1 MNKEIIKNEIKELYE
16 NLNERYDIKL
26 SEQND
31 VLEIRD
37 KDGKFILDFNSN
49 YMKQIRNSDLLLNEV
64 NKWDGVLMMRLVEKM
79 QLIKN
84 L

>member
-1 MNKEIIKNEIKELYE
+1 MNKQIIKNEIKELYE
-16 NLNERYDIKL
+16 NLNERYDVKL
-26 SEQND
+26 SERND
-31 VLEIRD
+31 VLEIID

-49 YMKQIRNSDLLLNEV
+49 YMKQIRNSNLLLDEV
-64 NKWDGVLMMRLVEKM
+64 NKWDGVLMMRLVERM

>member
-1 MNKEIIKNEIKELYE
+1 MNKQIIKNEIKELYE
-16 NLNERYDIKL
+16 NLNERYDVKL

-31 VLEIRD
+31 VLEIID

-49 YMKQIRNSDLLLNEV
+49 YMKQIRNSNLLLNEV
-64 NKWDGVLMMRLVEKM
+64 NKWDGVLMMRLVERM

>member
-64 NKWDGVLMMRLVEKM
+64 NKCDGVLMMRLVEKM

>member
-37 KDGKFILDFNSN
+37 KDGKFTLDFNSN

>member
-1 MNKEIIKNEIKELYE
+1 MNKKIIKKEIKELYE
-16 NLNERYDIKL
+16 NLNERYDVKL
-26 SEQND
+26 SERND

-49 YMKQIRNSDLLLNEV
+49 YMKQIRNSNLLLDEV
-64 NKWDGVLMMRLVEKM
+64 NKWDGVLMMRLVERM

>member
-1 MNKEIIKNEIKELYE
+1 MNKQIIKNEIKELYE
-16 NLNERYDIKL
+16 NLNERYDVKL
-26 SEQND
+26 SERND
-31 VLEIRD
+31 VLEIID

-49 YMKQIRNSDLLLNEV
+49 YMKQIRNSNLLLNEV
-64 NKWDGVLMMRLVEKM
+64 NKWDGVLMMRLVERM

>member
-1 MNKEIIKNEIKELYE
+1 MTQLVFLVLY
-16 NLNERYDIKL
+16 DVKL
-26 SEQND
+26 SERND
-31 VLEIRD
+31 VLEIID

-49 YMKQIRNSDLLLNEV
+49 YMKQIRNSNLLLDEV
-64 NKWDGVLMMRLVEKM
+64 NKWDGVLMMRLVERM

>member
-1 MNKEIIKNEIKELYE
+1 MNKENIKKEIKEIYE
-16 NLNERYDIKL
+16 NLNERYNVNL

-37 KDGKFILDFNSN
+37 KNGEFILDFNSN
-49 YMKQIRNSDLLLNEV
+49 YMKQMRNSDLLFDKV
-64 NKWDGVLMMRLVEKM
+64 KFWDGVLMMRLIEKM
-79 QLIKN
+79 QLVKS